1 MTQQQSG
8 WLATKPIHDLHEDEA
23 GPQLSRSL
31 GAASLVGLGIGAV
44 IGTGIFV
51 LTGVAAAQHAGPAL
65 MLSFV
70 LAAIACTF
78 AGLCYAELAAMIP
91 IAGSAYSYSYATL
104 GEFFAWFIGW
114 DLILEYGFAV
124 SAVAVGWSG
133 YVNNLLNQIGI
144 HLPESL
150 TSAPLKGEGLFTI
163 VATGNIINMPAMIGV
178 SLVTWLCYIG
188 IRQSAWVNN
197 LIVVI
202 KLCVIVLFIG
212 VGAFYINTDNWTPF
226 IPPNT
231 GEYGKF
237 GLSGIAQ
244 AAAIIF
250 FAYIGFDAVSTTAQE
265 AKNPQR
271 DMPIG
276 ILGSLAVCTVLYIA
290 MSAVMT
296 GMVSYKDL
304 DVPAPVAVAL
314 DHHPE
319 LSWLSGLIKVG
330 AIAGIT
336 SVMLVMMLGQPRI
349 FFAMSKDGLLP
360 QAFQKVHPTYRTP
373 HVATLVTGIS
383 AAIIAGLLPIG
394 LLGELVSIGT
404 LLAFSLVC
412 IGVLVLRY
420 TQPNRYRPFRVPA
433 PWFTC
438 LAGVA
443 VCSLMMYSLPTDTWL
458 RLIAWTTVGLLI
470 YFFYGRNHSVLRK
483 QNAHRSIPSP

>member
-1 MTQQQSG
+1 MSQQKTG
-8 WLATKPIHDLHEDEA
+8 WLATKPIHDLHEDET
-23 GPQLSRSL
+23 GPQLNRTL
-31 GAASLVGLGIGAV
+31 GATSLVALGIGAV

-51 LTGVAAAQHAGPAL
+51 LTGVAAAEHAGPAL
-65 MLSFV
+65 ILSFI
-70 LAAIACTF
+70 LAAIACAF

-133 YVNNLLNQIGI
+133 YVNSLLMQIGI
-144 HLPESL
+144 HLPEAL
-150 TSAPLKGEGLFTI
+150 TSAPLAKG
-163 VATGNIINMPAMIGV
+163 AGNFAITASGAIINLPAMIGV
-178 SLVTWLCYIG
+178 ALVTWLCYIG

-197 LIVVI
+197 IIVII
-202 KLCVIVLFIG
+202 KLSVILLFIG
-212 VGAFYINTDNWTPF
+212 FGAFYISVDNWTPF
-226 IPPNT
+226 IPENVT

-237 GLSGIAQ
+237 GWSGVAQ

-276 ILGSLAVCTVLYIA
+276 ILVSLAICTVLYVA
-290 MSAVMT
+290 MAAVMT
-296 GMVSYKDL
+296 GMVSYTQL

-319 LSWLSGLIKVG
+319 LSWLSGLIKLG

-336 SVMLVMMLGQPRI
+336 SVLLVMMLGQPRI
-349 FFAMSKDGLLP
+349 FFAMSRDGLLP
-360 QAFQKVHPTYRTP
+360 PLFQKVHPKYKTP
-373 HVATLVTGIS
+373 HVATLITGS
-383 AAIIAGLLPIG
+383 CAAVIAGIFPIG

-404 LLAFSLVC
+404 LLAFSMVC
-412 IGVLVLRY
+412 LGVLVLRY
-420 TQPNRYRPFRVPA
+420 TKPHQYRPFKVPA

-438 LAGVA
+438 LAGVV
-443 VCSLMMYSLPTDTWL
+443 VCSFMMYSLPTDTWI
-458 RLIAWTTVGLLI
+458 RLVIWTVIGLVI
-470 YFFYGRNHSVLRK
+470 YFGYGRKHSVLRNS
-483 QNAHRSIPSP
+483 QR

>member
-1 MTQQQSG
+1 MSQQKAG
-8 WLATKPIHDLHEDEA
+8 WLATKPIHALHEAEA
-23 GPQLSRSL
+23 GPQLDRTLS
-31 GAASLVGLGIGAV
+31 ATSLVALGIGGI

-51 LTGVAAAQHAGPAL
+51 LTGVAAAQHAGPGL
-65 MLSFV
+65 ILSFV
-70 LAAIACTF
+70 LAAVACGF

-91 IAGSAYSYSYATL
+91 VSGSAYSYSYATL

-133 YVNNLLNQIGI
+133 YVNSLLIQVGV
-144 HLPESL
+144 HLPEAL
-150 TSAPLKGEGLFTI
+150 TSAPLAKGEGHFAITT
-163 VATGNIINMPAMIGV
+163 TGSVVNLPAMLGV
-178 SLVTWLCYIG
+178 GLVTWLCYIG

-202 KLCVIVLFIG
+202 KLAVILLFIG
-212 VGAFYINTDNWTPF
+212 FGAFYISVDNWTPF
-226 IPPNT
+226 IPENVT

-237 GLSGIAQ
+237 GWSGVAQ

-271 DMPIG
+271 DLPIG
-276 ILGSLAVCTVLYIA
+276 ILGSLVVCTILYIA
-290 MSAVMT
+290 MAAVMT
-296 GMVSYKDL
+296 GMVPYSEL

-319 LSWLSGLIKVG
+319 LSWLSGLIKLG

-360 QAFQKVHPTYRTP
+360 AALQKVHPVYRTP
-373 HVATLVTGIS
+373 HVATLITGGC
-383 AAIIAGLLPIG
+383 AAVIAGILPIG

-404 LLAFSLVC
+404 LLAFVMVC
-412 IGVLVLRY
+412 LGVLVLRY
-420 TQPNRYRPFRVPA
+420 TKPDQPRPFKVPA

-438 LAGVA
+438 LAGVL
-443 VCSLMMYSLPTDTWL
+443 VCSFMMYSLPTDTWI
-458 RLIAWTTVGLLI
+458 RLLVWTVIGLLI
-470 YFFYGRNHSVLRK
+470 YFTYGRKHSVLRNS
-483 QNAHRSIPSP
+483 QR

>member
-1 MTQQQSG
+1 MSQQKAG
-8 WLATKPIHDLHEDEA
+8 WLATKPIHALHEAEA
-23 GPQLSRSL
+23 GPQLDRTLS
-31 GAASLVGLGIGAV
+31 ATSLVALGIGGI

-51 LTGVAAAQHAGPAL
+51 LTGVAAAQHAGPGL
-65 MLSFV
+65 ILSFV
-70 LAAIACTF
+70 LAAVACGF

-91 IAGSAYSYSYATL
+91 VSGSAYSYSYATL

-133 YVNNLLNQIGI
+133 YVNSLLIQVGV
-144 HLPESL
+144 HLPEAL
-150 TSAPLKGEGLFTI
+150 TSAPLAKGEGHFAITT
-163 VATGNIINMPAMIGV
+163 TGSVVNLPAMLGV
-178 SLVTWLCYIG
+178 GLVTWLCYIG

-202 KLCVIVLFIG
+202 KLAVILLFIG
-212 VGAFYINTDNWTPF
+212 FGAFYISVDNWTPF
-226 IPPNT
+226 IPENVT

-237 GLSGIAQ
+237 GWSGVAQ

-271 DMPIG
+271 DLPIG
-276 ILGSLAVCTVLYIA
+276 ILGSLVVCTILYIA
-290 MSAVMT
+290 MAAVMT
-296 GMVSYKDL
+296 GMVPYSEL

-319 LSWLSGLIKVG
+319 LSWLSGLIKLG

-360 QAFQKVHPTYRTP
+360 AALQKVHPIYRTP
-373 HVATLVTGIS
+373 HVATLITGGC
-383 AAIIAGLLPIG
+383 AAVIAGILPIG

-404 LLAFSLVC
+404 LLAFVMVC
-412 IGVLVLRY
+412 LGVLVLRY
-420 TQPNRYRPFRVPA
+420 TKPDQPRPFKVPA

-438 LAGVA
+438 LAGVL
-443 VCSLMMYSLPTDTWL
+443 VCSFMMYSLPTDTWI
-458 RLIAWTTVGLLI
+458 RLLVWTVIGLLI
-470 YFFYGRNHSVLRK
+470 YFTYGRKHSVLRNS
-483 QNAHRSIPSP
+483 QR

>member
-1 MTQQQSG
+1 MSEQQKSG
-8 WLATKPIHDLHEDEA
+8 WLATKPIHDLHEDET
-23 GPQLSRSL
+23 GPQLNRTL
-31 GAASLVGLGIGAV
+31 GATSLVALGIGAV

-51 LTGVAAAQHAGPAL
+51 LTGVAAAEHAGPAL
-65 MLSFV
+65 VLSFL
-70 LAAIACTF
+70 LAAVACGF
-78 AGLCYAELAAMIP
+78 AGLCYAELSSMIP

-133 YVNNLLNQIGI
+133 YVNSLLMQVGI
-144 HLPESL
+144 HLPEAL
-150 TSAPLKGEGLFTI
+150 TNAPLAKGEGHFAV
-163 VATGNIINMPAMIGV
+163 VATGHVINLPAMIGV
-178 SLVTWLCYIG
+178 TLVTWLCYIG

-197 LIVVI
+197 IIVLI
-202 KLCVIVLFIG
+202 KLSVIVLFIG
-212 VGAFYINTDNWTPF
+212 FGAFYISVDNWTPF
-226 IPPNT
+226 IPENL

-237 GLSGIAQ
+237 GWSGIAQ

-250 FAYIGFDAVSTTAQE
+250 FAYIGFDAISTTAQE
-265 AKNPQR
+265 AKNPQH

-276 ILGSLAVCTVLYIA
+276 ILGSLLICTILYVA
-290 MSAVMT
+290 MAAVMT
-296 GMVSYKDL
+296 GMVSYKEL

-319 LSWLSGLIKVG
+319 LSWLSGLIKLG

-360 QAFQKVHPTYRTP
+360 KLFQNVHPQYKTP
-373 HVATLVTGIS
+373 HTATLITGIS
-383 AAIIAGLLPIG
+383 AAIIAGLFPIG

-404 LLAFSLVC
+404 LLAFSMVC
-412 IGVLVLRY
+412 LGVLVLRY
-420 TQPNRYRPFRVPA
+420 TKPNQHRPFKVPA

-443 VCSLMMYSLPTDTWL
+443 VCGFMMYSLPTDTWV
-458 RLIAWTTVGLLI
+458 RLLVWTVVGVVI
-470 YFFYGRNHSVLRK
+470 YLSYGRKHSVLRK
-483 QNAHRSIPSP
+483 QENL

>member
-1 MTQQQSG
+1 MSQQKAG
-8 WLATKPIHDLHEDEA
+8 WLATKPIHDLHEAEA
-23 GPQLSRSL
+23 GPQLNRTLS
-31 GAASLVGLGIGAV
+31 ATSLVALGIGGI

-51 LTGVAAAQHAGPAL
+51 LTGVAAAQHAGPGL
-65 MLSFV
+65 ILSFV
-70 LAAIACTF
+70 LAAVACGF

-91 IAGSAYSYSYATL
+91 VSGSAYSYSYATL

-133 YVNNLLNQIGI
+133 YVNSLLIQVGV
-144 HLPESL
+144 HLPEAL
-150 TSAPLKGEGLFTI
+150 TSAPLAKGEGHFAITT
-163 VATGNIINMPAMIGV
+163 TGSVVNLPAMLGV
-178 SLVTWLCYIG
+178 GLVTWLCYIG

-202 KLCVIVLFIG
+202 KLAVILLFIG
-212 VGAFYINTDNWTPF
+212 FGAFYISVDNWTPF
-226 IPPNT
+226 IPENVT

-237 GLSGIAQ
+237 GWSGVAQ

-271 DMPIG
+271 DLPIG
-276 ILGSLAVCTVLYIA
+276 ILGSLVVCTILYIA
-290 MSAVMT
+290 MAAVMT
-296 GMVSYKDL
+296 GMVPYSEL

-319 LSWLSGLIKVG
+319 LSWLSGLIKLG

-360 QAFQKVHPTYRTP
+360 VALQKVHPIYRTP
-373 HVATLVTGIS
+373 HVATLITGGC
-383 AAIIAGLLPIG
+383 AAVIAGILPIG

-404 LLAFSLVC
+404 LLAFVMVC
-412 IGVLVLRY
+412 LGVLVLRY
-420 TQPNRYRPFRVPA
+420 TKPDQPRPFKVPA

-438 LAGVA
+438 LAGVL
-443 VCSLMMYSLPTDTWL
+443 VCSFMMYSLPTDTWI
-458 RLIAWTTVGLLI
+458 RLLVWTVIGLVI
-470 YFFYGRNHSVLRK
+470 YFTYGRKHSVLRNS
-483 QNAHRSIPSP
+483 QRQDLS

>member
-1 MTQQQSG
+1 MSQPKAG
-8 WLATKPIHDLHEDEA
+8 WLATKPIHDLHEDET
-23 GPQLSRSL
+23 GPQLNRTL
-31 GAASLVGLGIGAV
+31 GAPSLVALGIGAV

-65 MLSFV
+65 VLSFI
-70 LAAIACTF
+70 LAAIACGF

-91 IAGSAYSYSYATL
+91 ISGSAYSYSYATL

-133 YVNNLLNQIGI
+133 YVNSLLMQIGI
-144 HLPESL
+144 HLPETL
-150 TSAPLKGEGLFTI
+150 TNAPLAKGAGHFAI
-163 VATGNIINMPAMIGV
+163 VTTGHLVNLPAMLGV
-178 SLVTWLCYIG
+178 GLVTWLCYIG

-202 KLCVIVLFIG
+202 KLAVILLFIG
-212 VGAFYINTDNWTPF
+212 FGAFYISMDNWTPF
-226 IPPNT
+226 IPENVT

-237 GLSGIAQ
+237 GWSGIAQ

-250 FAYIGFDAVSTTAQE
+250 FAYIGFDAISTTAQE

-290 MSAVMT
+290 MAAVMT
-296 GMVSYKDL
+296 GMVHYTQL

-319 LSWLSGLIKVG
+319 LRWLSGLLKLG

-349 FFAMSKDGLLP
+349 FFAMSRDGLLP
-360 QAFQKVHPTYRTP
+360 PALQKVHPRHQTP
-373 HVATLVTGIS
+373 HVATLLTGVC
-383 AAIIAGLLPIG
+383 AAIIAGMLPIG

-404 LLAFSLVC
+404 LLAFAMVC
-412 IGVLVLRY
+412 LGVLVLRY
-420 TQPNRYRPFRVPA
+420 TRPDQYRPFKVPV

-443 VCSLMMYSLPTDTWL
+443 VCGFMMYSLPTDTWI
-458 RLIAWTTVGLLI
+458 RLLVWTVIGVLI
-470 YFFYGRNHSVLRK
+470 YLLYGRKHGVLRK
-483 QNAHRSIPSP
+483 GQR

>member
-1 MTQQQSG
+1 MSQQKAG
-8 WLATKPIHDLHEDEA
+8 WLATKPIHALHEAEA
-23 GPQLSRSL
+23 GPQLDRTLS
-31 GAASLVGLGIGAV
+31 ATSLVALGIGGI

-51 LTGVAAAQHAGPAL
+51 LTGVAAAQHAGPGL
-65 MLSFV
+65 ILSFV
-70 LAAIACTF
+70 LAAVACGF

-91 IAGSAYSYSYATL
+91 VSGSAYSYSYATL

-133 YVNNLLNQIGI
+133 YVNSLLIQVGV
-144 HLPESL
+144 HLPEAL
-150 TSAPLKGEGLFTI
+150 TSAPLAKGEGHFAITT
-163 VATGNIINMPAMIGV
+163 TGSVVNLPAMLGV
-178 SLVTWLCYIG
+178 GLVTWLCYIG

-202 KLCVIVLFIG
+202 KLAVILLFIG
-212 VGAFYINTDNWTPF
+212 FGAFYISVDNWTPF
-226 IPPNT
+226 IPENVT

-237 GLSGIAQ
+237 GWSGVAQ

-271 DMPIG
+271 DLPIG
-276 ILGSLAVCTVLYIA
+276 ILGSLVVCTILYIA
-290 MSAVMT
+290 MAAVMT
-296 GMVSYKDL
+296 GMVPYSEL

-319 LSWLSGLIKVG
+319 LSWLSGLIKLG

-360 QAFQKVHPTYRTP
+360 AALQKVHPIYRTP
-373 HVATLVTGIS
+373 HVATLITGGC
-383 AAIIAGLLPIG
+383 AAVIAGILPIG

-404 LLAFSLVC
+404 LLAFVMVC
-412 IGVLVLRY
+412 LGVLVLRY
-420 TQPNRYRPFRVPA
+420 TKPDQPRPFKVPA

-438 LAGVA
+438 LAGVL
-443 VCSLMMYSLPTDTWL
+443 VCSFMMYSLPTDTWI
-458 RLIAWTTVGLLI
+458 RLLAWTVLGVLI
-470 YFFYGRNHSVLRK
+470 YLFYGRKHSVLR
-483 QNAHRSIPSP
+483 NAGRRH

>member
-1 MTQQQSG
+1 MSDKKTG
-8 WLATKPIHDLHEDEA
+8 WLATKPIQALHEDA
-23 GPQLSRSL
+23 GNPQLHRTL
-31 GAASLVGLGIGAV
+31 GATSLVALGIGAI

-65 MLSFV
+65 VLSFL
-70 LAAIACTF
+70 LAAVACAF

-133 YVNNLLNQIGI
+133 YVNSLLMQIGI
-144 HLPESL
+144 HLPDAL
-150 TSAPLKGEGLFTI
+150 TNAPLAKGEGHFAVTTSG
-163 VATGNIINMPAMIGV
+163 AIINLPAMIGV
-178 SLVTWLCYIG
+178 GLVTWLCYIG

-202 KLCVIVLFIG
+202 KLSVILLFIG
-212 VGAFYINTDNWTPF
+212 FGAFYISVDNWTPF
-226 IPPNT
+226 IPENVS

-237 GLSGIAQ
+237 GWSGIAQ

-276 ILGSLAVCTVLYIA
+276 ILVSLVICTILYVA

-296 GMVSYKDL
+296 GMVSYKEL

-319 LSWLSGLIKVG
+319 LSWLSGLLKLG
-330 AIAGIT
+330 AIGGIT

-349 FFAMSKDGLLP
+349 FFAMSRDGLLP
-360 QAFQKVHPTYRTP
+360 PLFQRVHPTYKTP
-373 HVATLVTGIS
+373 HTATLVTGIS
-383 AAIIAGLLPIG
+383 AAVIAGVFPIG

-404 LLAFSLVC
+404 LLAFVMVC
-412 IGVLVLRY
+412 LGVLVLRY
-420 TQPNRYRPFRVPA
+420 TKPDQPRPFKVPA

-443 VCSLMMYSLPTDTWL
+443 VCGFMMYSLPTDTWI
-458 RLIAWTTVGLLI
+458 RLAVWTVIGLAI
-470 YFFYGRNHSVLRK
+470 YFSYGRRHSVLRK
-483 QNAHRSIPSP
+483 G